1 MQKLPL
7 SLALISL
14 ITLIPIVPAQAS
26 TEQRCLLT
34 IADAQQ
40 RLQGTLNVDIITRI
54 DDQSKFRSDYPK
66 GRPMSYTFGFKG
78 PAAETLM
85 NSFRLQE
92 SVATQII
99 TGCTSLSAIT
109 FGYWNSGW
117 FHTYGLMPNGKIQPF
132 ECIEPGIGNKPKWGQ
147 VVCT

>member
-7 SLALISL
+7 SLALISV

-26 TEQRCLLT
+26 TEQQCLLT

-40 RLQGTLNVDIITRI
+40 RLQGTLNVDIITRV
-54 DDQSKFRSDYPK
+54 DDQSKFRSDHPK

-92 SVATQII
+92 SVANQII

-117 FHTYGLMPNGKIQPF
+117 FH
-132 ECIEPGIGNKPKWGQ
+132 
-147 VVCT
+147 